1 MEIALKLIYQVA
13 LLFLMMLPGVVMHRA
28 RLCCEH
34 FAKGLSGLVLY
45 ICQPMLIFLAY
56 LRPYDKAVFINC
68 LWVLLL
74 ALLSHILFAAAALL
88 FYRKTQ
94 DGQKRIL
101 RIATVFGNA
110 AFMGVPMIGVLLG
123 AEALLY
129 ASVYNI
135 VFNLFLWSFGVLVC
149 THGKDMDG
157 DGDHDEHDRAAI
169 KRDIVLML
177 RRTLLHPVTLAAVV
191 GLVFFFF
198 PIENVI
204 PDLLIDAA
212 TMLSNL
218 VAPLAMMVIGL
229 RLSDIRF
236 KGFLR
241 DGNALWCIAL
251 RHVLLPL
258 AVLGMIK
265 LLTLVGVPLSDTVSK
280 VVLILAATP
289 IATSAS
295 MFAERYDCDACYAGK
310 LVTVSTVLS
319 IVTMPLLLLLI

>member
-1 MEIALKLIYQVA
+1 MEIALDLIYQVA
-13 LLFLMMLPGVVMHRA
+13 ILFLMMVPGVILKKC

-45 ICQPMLIFLAY
+45 IAQPALIFLAY
-56 LRPYDKAVFINC
+56 LRPYDKTVFINC
-68 LWVLLL
+68 LWVLAL
-74 ALLSHILFAAAALL
+74 ALFAHLLFAGAALL
-88 FYRKTQ
+88 FYRKAS

-101 RIATVFGNA
+101 RLATVFGNA
-110 AFMGVPMIGVLLG
+110 AFMGVPMVGVLLG

-169 KRDIVLML
+169 KRDILLMV
-177 RRTLLHPVTLAAVV
+177 RRTLLHPVTLAAAL
-191 GLVFFFF
+191 GLVFFFL
-198 PIENVI
+198 PIEDAV
-204 PDLLIDAA
+204 PDLLIDSIS
-212 TMLSNL
+212 MLSNL

-236 KGFLR
+236 KGFFR
-241 DGNALWCIAL
+241 DTSALLCIAL
-251 RHVLLPL
+251 RHLVLPL
-258 AVLGMIK
+258 AVIGATK
-265 LLTLVGVPLSDTVSK
+265 LLSLAGAPISTTVVK
-280 VVLILAATP
+280 VVVILAATP
-289 IATSAS
+289 VATSAS

-310 LVTVSTVLS
+310 IVTVSTVLS
-319 IVTMPLLLLLI
+319 IVTMPLLLLLM